1 MKFPGFMK
9 GKEIRPTWRYHA
21 SGIIWRVVPTG
32 SGKLVGEDRDVD
44 RKQATFFCVSQTSGE
59 VLWQGVEF
67 SERWWIGI
75 EAIHRDVVL
84 LHGFAKP
91 DMPEHKGVFAVDLLT
106 GTKLWSNDECKF
118 LVAEDDVVLAA
129 KDSLE
134 GNIILE
140 LEYRTGAIL
149 RSWGNN
155 SQVVRDARNRISSR
169 PSDAMEFPVPLGRID
184 NGESEAAD
192 LVRSYCTNKSIVGLV
207 EVLDNEDTIVV
218 NYHERMGQ
226 GEDTALHLK
235 NTIAV
240 LERESGSVLLHETIN
255 EDVQAIAPE
264 SFFVQ
269 HGTLFYIK
277 NRNTL
282 TAVSLAVSER
292 N

>member
-1 MKFPGFMK
+1 MRDKQ
-9 GKEIRPTWRYHA
+9 IRPTWRYRTN
-21 SGIIWRVVPTG
+21 GILWRVVPAAG
-32 SGKLVGEDRDVD
+32 SGKLVGEDRDVGQ
-44 RKQATFFCVSQTSGE
+44 KETTFFCVSQTSGE

-91 DMPEHKGVFAVDLLT
+91 DMPEHKGVFVVDLLT
-106 GTKLWSNDECKF
+106 GRKLWSNEECKF
-118 LVAEDDVVLAA
+118 LVVEGDVVLAA

-155 SQVVRDARNRISSR
+155 GQVVRDAQRRISSKE
-169 PSDAMEFPVPLGRID
+169 SDAMEFPVPLGRLD
-184 NGESEAAD
+184 DGESEVAE
-192 LVRSYCTNKSIVGLV
+192 LVRSYCNNKSIVGHI
-207 EVLDNEDTIVV
+207 EVLDGEDAIIV

-226 GEDTALHLK
+226 GEDTEPDLK

-255 EDVQAIAPE
+255 ENVQAVVPE

-269 HGTLFYIK
+269 HGTLFYVK
-277 NRNTL
+277 NHNTL
-282 TAVSLAVSER
+282 TAVSLAVPEQD
-292 N
+292 